1 MDMIL
6 ANADGQEIQIIDYD
20 FDLDLG
26 GTNDFQINATYASW
40 SDQIEIGRK
49 VYVPG
54 TEYGGIIK
62 AITSATETGAIAL
75 KGYTWRG
82 YLDKRI
88 ICPDSGQNYYTA
100 TGELNQVIASLISIP
115 GFVVSSANTGI
126 SVNFQFERY
135 CTVLEGIEKMLRS
148 VGFRLDIKY
157 VQTVSGGYVS
167 VQAVKSGLFGDQ
179 VEYSQDSIINFNSS
193 DDQMGVNHLICLG
206 AGELKNRTVVN
217 LYADRN
223 GNISQTQTI
232 TGIDEIVETYDN
244 GGAEEASLIEGG
256 TQRLKEK
263 LSKKSFTAQI
273 KKVDSELYIGDIVTG
288 QDYITGNKVTKPI
301 VEKIVKRSNGAVSID
316 YKIEGET

>member
-6 ANADGQEIQIIDYD
+6 ATADGQEIQVLDYD

-49 VYVPG
+49 VYIPG

-62 AITSATETGAIAL
+62 NISSATETGSIAL

-88 ICPDSGQNYYTA
+88 IRPASGNDYYIA
-100 TGELNQVIASLISIP
+100 TGELNQVLRNLISIP
-115 GFVVSSANTGI
+115 GFVVSTANTGI
-126 SVNFQFERY
+126 SVNFQMERY
-135 CTVLEGIEKMLRS
+135 CSVLDGIEKMLRS
-148 VGFRLDIKY
+148 VGFRLDIRY

-167 VQAVKSGLFGDQ
+167 VQAVKAGLFGDQ
-179 VEYSQDSIINFNSS
+179 IEYSQDSMINFTST
-193 DDQMGVNHLICLG
+193 DDDMGVNHLICLG
-206 AGELKNRTVVN
+206 KGELKDRLVVD
-217 LYADRN
+217 LYADVN

-244 GGAEEASLIEGG
+244 GGAEEETLVEGG
-256 TQRLKEK
+256 TQRLQER
-263 LSKKSFTAQI
+263 LSKKTFAAAV
-273 KKVDSELYIGDIVTG
+273 KKLDTELYIGDIVTG
-288 QDYITGNKVTKPI
+288 KDYITGNEVTKPI
-301 VEKIVKRSNGAVSID
+301 VEKVVKRSNGVISID
-316 YKIEGET
+316 YKIEGQK

>member
-1 MDMIL
+1 M
-6 ANADGQEIQIIDYD
+6 
-20 FDLDLG
+20 
-26 GTNDFQINATYASW
+26 
-40 SDQIEIGRK
+40 
-49 VYVPG
+49 
-54 TEYGGIIK
+54 
-62 AITSATETGAIAL
+62 
-75 KGYTWRG
+75 
-82 YLDKRI
+82 
-88 ICPDSGQNYYTA
+88 
-100 TGELNQVIASLISIP
+100 
-115 GFVVSSANTGI
+115 
-126 SVNFQFERY
+126 
-135 CTVLEGIEKMLRS
+135 
-148 VGFRLDIKY
+148 
-157 VQTVSGGYVS
+157 
-167 VQAVKSGLFGDQ
+167 
-179 VEYSQDSIINFNSS
+179 
-193 DDQMGVNHLICLG
+193 
-206 AGELKNRTVVN
+206 KNRTVVN